1 MERYSFS
8 ARVLHWLMAAG
19 FLFMWVCGY
28 AMTTLVAD
36 DSALEEMLFFLHIST
51 GVTLLFLFC
60 LRVVVRITSS
70 VPAPLEAL
78 TGWEK
83 TLSHLGHLALYALPF
98 AIIFIGWAESDFGGH
113 GVTFFGLSMPK
124 LFPTME
130 TLWGINLE
138 TTTANIHKWL
148 AYTMLVVVVAHIAA
162 VVKHR
167 VEGHDVL
174 HRMTFK

>member
-1 MERYSFS
+1 MERYSFF

-28 AMTTLVAD
+28 VMTTLVVD
-36 DSALEEMLFFLHIST
+36 DSALEEMLFFLHISL
-51 GVTLLFLFC
+51 GVTLLILFC
-60 LRVVVRITSS
+60 LRVAVRLALPT
-70 VPAPLEAL
+70 PEPLKAL
-78 TGWEK
+78 ANWEK
-83 TLSHLGHLALYALPF
+83 AMSHLGHLALYALPF
-98 AIIFIGWAESDFGGH
+98 TIIFIGWAESDFGGH

-124 LFPTME
+124 VFPTME
-130 TLWGINLE
+130 TLWGFNLE
-138 TTTANIHKWL
+138 TTTANIHRWL
-148 AYTMLVVVVAHIAA
+148 AYTMLAVVVAHIAA